1 MVSGP
6 IGRVDNAACA
16 LYYELNKVR
25 EGRLLLTEFLTFGTQ
40 IGLEHT
46 PACLGDL
53 LRFDTFKVRLPSRC
67 LVSLTRS
74 AAVPF

>member
-1 MVSGP
+1 MVSDP

-40 IGLEHT
+40 ITT
-46 PACLGDL
+46 PK
-53 LRFDTFKVRLPSRC
+53 LRKLKVALFESSSR
-67 LVSLTRS
+67 
-74 AAVPF
+74 